1 MISVGAMTKFLP
13 RLALAFAVAAL
24 LAPVAHVLELP
35 NKLRLDGA
43 LWLAV
48 QQNLYRGWGPVLG
61 APTELGALALSL
73 ILCAERGAQRWRL
86 LGAGTYAAMIVVF
99 FIFNAPV
106 NAVVAGWT
114 AATLPPDWQAFRLRW
129 EAGHLLSAV
138 LAGIG
143 LAATIRAGRGD

>member
-1 MISVGAMTKFLP
+1 MTKLLP

-24 LAPVAHVLELP
+24 LTPLAHLLELP

-48 QQNLYRGWGPVLG
+48 QQHLYRGWGPLLG

-73 ILCAERGAQRWRL
+73 ILCARRGARWRL
-86 LGAGTYAAMIVVF
+86 VGVGAYATMIVVF

-106 NAVVAGWT
+106 NAMTAGWT
-114 AATLPPDWQAFRLRW
+114 AETLPPDWQVFRLQW
-129 EAGHLLSAV
+129 EAGHALSAV